1 MSLKRRYLN
10 VPQRRFFRK
19 DMGNTPESRAAWFQ
33 HMQETEPVCFH
44 PEYEM
49 WEIFRYADVQ
59 HVLFDY
65 AHFSTEY
72 VRIKGLPDVDD
83 LGNTDPPRHRELR
96 TLISKA
102 FTPRSIEQ
110 LAPRI
115 TARVDALLDKAL
127 AEGRM
132 DVAGQL
138 AFPLPVMM
146 IAELLGVP
154 TEDQDRFRRWSYQL
168 MGALPNPDDPN
179 YHELIDYFKD
189 MLDKRARD
197 PRDDLMSALLAAES
211 DGRHLTRDEVVS
223 LSVTLLLAGHIT
235 TTMMINHAIYRFDK
249 QPENFA
255 MLRADPSL
263 IPGAVEEVLRYEFSM
278 SNLLRL
284 VRHDTTLAGHQ
295 LKEGQIV
302 LAWTAAANFDESVF
316 PHAGQF
322 DIRRSPNPH
331 VTFGYGV
338 HRCLG
343 APLAR
348 LEGKIALERILARL
362 GDIHCDPEQPVRFMN
377 QTDFIQSL
385 PILFTP
391 LEVRC
396 A

>member
-115 TARVDALLDKAL
+115 TTRVDALLDKAL